1 MDGRAVS
8 RRALH
13 GACRPAAASR
23 GAPAPAARPRL
34 ALGLLAA
41 ALLASAGA
49 ARALDPVPAP
59 TTSPPRVSAVELVLP
74 PGEAPAA
81 AAELLSVAPGDR
93 LSPRALRTAVQRL
106 YQTGRYRNVIL
117 RTRPTPGPGGEAGEW
132 VELTVEALPQR
143 RIGRLQIR
151 SLGHAVLPDDGL
163 RAAAR
168 LNPGDPLDDAELTA
182 ATDRVR
188 AALARRGYQAARVTA
203 TVKGDTGAVVELSV
217 EAGEPTRVQAVRL
230 EGDAAPAAAA
240 LAGLATRPGAVLDQ
254 DQLVE
259 DARVLRSALHAA
271 GYRRARIGTPA
282 AREGPDGVEVVF
294 PVTAGPR
301 IQLLFQ
307 GNATLPAALLEK
319 QMGLEPDQP
328 LDATALDAALERLQA
343 GYRARGFAAARL
355 EVQEQPR
362 GKDLLVRIRV
372 VEGARYR
379 VTAIHFEG
387 AEAHPEPRLRE
398 RLLALLAEDQGK
410 RETPEADLARQQGAS
425 LPEVAVRPGL
435 PPVLAAGDFYEET
448 SWDRAVERMVED
460 DRAEGY
466 LEAAFLGTSVE
477 LDAVRRTVEVRVR
490 LREGPRTWVEA
501 VEFEGNQ
508 VLTTE
513 ELAGLARLAPADPL
527 VYVRVEETRSAVLRR
542 YATRGRVFARVEIRE
557 QLDVERHS
565 ARLRYRIDEGPE
577 VHVGRVLVSGNRR
590 TREDLIR
597 RNVRL
602 REGELYDPEAAARS
616 QTALL
621 DLGVFRSVAVRLQD
635 PDVPQET
642 KDVVVELGERPYAT
656 LTQAIGFSIA
666 NGPRVMLEYVR
677 PNLMGRALELSLRG
691 KVNYPTN
698 AFGLRPDLASARPG
712 DRVEGQLDAGVRTAR
727 LDFLPVPATARLNLI
742 GEVVHRPAYDLR
754 RVSAVT
760 GLDAGLTSRA
770 TFSLQYELEVDII
783 GRTGAVGHL
792 TQVDLERLRFD
803 EGTTTLQAFRPTFAL
818 DYRDNSTHPERGWF
832 ASGTAE
838 YSHSLGV
845 SGSRVLGLL
854 PGSDIHSNLV
864 KLSGLLSGYVPLG
877 GHTVLALSA
886 RAGQVFPL
894 DPRSRTIVPR
904 RFFMGGASSLR
915 GFGEEQLIQEDVR
928 AQLAREGRLCATSPT
943 GAGCTERGRRI
954 ADGNTPVSEG
964 GEAFLLGKAELR
976 LPVAGRLELGLF
988 VDAGNLWLDPKR
1000 IDPRDLRPCAGVGV
1014 RFVTPIGP
1022 AALDLGFNLD
1032 RDDQINETVFAP
1044 HFTIG
1049 LF

>member
-8 RRALH
+8 RVDPQ
-13 GACRPAAASR
+13 GARR
-23 GAPAPAARPRL
+23 PAPAAPARI
-34 ALGLLAA
+34 AIGLLAA
-41 ALLASAGA
+41 ALLASAGR

-59 TTSPPRVSAVELVLP
+59 SDSPPRVSAVELVLP
-74 PGEAPAA
+74 PGDDQAA
-81 AAELLSVAPGDR
+81 AAELLSVGPGDR
-93 LSPRALRTAVQRL
+93 LSPRVLRTAVQRL
-106 YQTGRYRNVIL
+106 FQTGRYRNVLL

-132 VELTVEALPQR
+132 VELTVEALSQR
-143 RIGRLQIR
+143 RIGRVLVR
-151 SLGHAVLPDDGL
+151 SVGPAVLGDDAL

-168 LNPGDPLDDAELTA
+168 LNPGDPLDDAELSDA
-182 ATDRVR
+182 AGRVR
-188 AALARRGYQAARVTA
+188 AALARRGYQAAQVAASAR
-203 TVKGDTGAVVELSV
+203 GDAGAVVELSV
-217 EAGEPTRVQAVRL
+217 EAGEPTRVRAVRL
-230 EGDAAPAAAA
+230 EGDAGPAAAA
-240 LAGLATRPGAVLDQ
+240 LTGLATRPGAVLDQ
-254 DQLVE
+254 DQLQE
-259 DARVLRSALHAA
+259 DARALRSALHGA
-271 GYRRARIGTPA
+271 GYRRARVGTPA
-282 AREGPDGVEVVF
+282 FREGPAGVEVVF
-294 PVTAGPR
+294 PVAAGPR
-301 IQLLFQ
+301 IKLLFQ
-307 GNATLPAALLEK
+307 GNATLPSALLER

-328 LDATALDAALERLQA
+328 LDAPALDAALERLQA

-355 EVQEQPR
+355 EVAEQPR
-362 GKDLLVRIRV
+362 GKELVVRIQV

-379 VTAIHFEG
+379 VAGVRFEG
-387 AEAHPEPRLRE
+387 AEGHPAPWLRE
-398 RLLALLAEDQGK
+398 RLRALLAEEQGK
-410 RETPEADLARQQGAS
+410 REAPEEDLARQQGAS
-425 LPEVAVRPGL
+425 LPSVAARPGL
-435 PPVLAAGDFYEET
+435 PPPLPAGEFFDEA
-448 SWDRAVERMVED
+448 SWDRAADRMVED
-460 DRAEGY
+460 ERADGF
-466 LEAAFLGTSVE
+466 LEAVYLGTRVE
-477 LDAVRRTVEVRVR
+477 LDAARRTVDVLVR
-490 LREGPRTWVEA
+490 LRQGPRTWVEA

-508 VLTTE
+508 ALSTE
-513 ELAGLARLAPADPL
+513 ELAGLARLAPGDPL
-527 VYVRVEETRSAVLRR
+527 VYARVEETRAAVLRR
-542 YATRGRVFARVEIRE
+542 YGARGRAFARVEIKDL
-557 QLDVERHS
+557 LDVEQHKVRV
-565 ARLRYRIDEGPE
+565 RYRIDEGPE
-577 VHVGRVLVSGNRR
+577 VHVGRVLVNGNRR
-590 TREDLIR
+590 TREDLVR

-635 PDVPQET
+635 PDLPQET

-666 NGPRVMLEYVR
+666 NGPRAMLEYVR
-677 PNLMGRALELSLRG
+677 PNLLGRALELSLRG

-698 AFGLRPDLASARPG
+698 AFGLRPDLANARPG
-712 DRVEGQLDAGVRTAR
+712 DRVEGQLDAGLRTAR

-770 TFSLQYELEVDII
+770 TFSLQYELEVDVI

-803 EGTTTLQAFRPTFAL
+803 EGTTTLQAVRPTFAL

-845 SGSRVLGLL
+845 GGSRVLGLL

-864 KLSGLLSGYVPLG
+864 KLSGTLSGYLPLG

-886 RAGQVFPL
+886 RAGRVYPL

-904 RFFMGGASSLR
+904 RFFLGGASTLR
-915 GFGEEQLIQEDVR
+915 GFGEEQLIQGDVR
-928 AQLAREGRLCATSPT
+928 TQLAREGRLCASSAT

-954 ADGNTPVSEG
+954 ADGETPVSEG
-964 GEAFLLGKAELR
+964 GEGFLLGKAEVR

-1000 IDPRDLRPCAGVGV
+1000 IDPGDLRPCAGVGV

-1032 RDDQINETVFAP
+1032 RDDRINEAVFAP